1 MVNPRWRPEIA
12 NSRVPLKGPHN
23 ITKAVKPTLPP
34 AEEYIGSYIKG
45 DLGGV
50 KVSNKSYKKYYK
62 GMI

>member
-12 NSRVPLKGPHN
+12 NSRVPLKGPSN
-23 ITKAVKPTLPP
+23 ITKAVKPTLPST
-34 AEEYIGSYIKG
+34 EEYTGSYIEG

-62 GMI
+62 GMV

>member
-23 ITKAVKPTLPP
+23 LTKTGVPTLPKT
-34 AEEYIGSYIKG
+34 EEYTGSYI
-45 DLGGV
+45 DADIDGV

-62 GMI
+62 DLV

>member
-23 ITKAVKPTLPP
+23 ITKTVKLTLPP
-34 AEEYIGSYIKG
+34 AEEYTGSYIEG

-62 GMI
+62 DLI

>member
-23 ITKAVKPTLPP
+23 VTKTVKHTLPP
-34 AEEYIGSYIKG
+34 AEEYTGSYIEG

-62 GMI
+62 DLV

>member
-23 ITKAVKPTLPP
+23 ITKTVKPTLPP
-34 AEEYIGSYIKG
+34 AEEYTGSYI
-45 DLGGV
+45 DADIDGV

-62 GMI
+62 DLV

>member
-23 ITKAVKPTLPP
+23 ITKTVKHTLPP
-34 AEEYIGSYIKG
+34 AGEYIGTYIEG

-62 GMI
+62 GLV

>member
-23 ITKAVKPTLPP
+23 ITKTVKPTLPP
-34 AEEYIGSYIKG
+34 AEEYIGTYIEG
-45 DLGGV
+45 DLGCV

-62 GMI
+62 DLI

>member
-23 ITKAVKPTLPP
+23 ITETVKPTLPP
-34 AEEYIGSYIKG
+34 AEEYTVSYIEG

-62 GMI
+62 DLI

>member
-1 MVNPRWRPEIA
+1 MVNPRWNPKIA
-12 NSRVPLKGPHN
+12 NSRVPLKGSSK

-34 AEEYIGSYIKG
+34 AEEYTGSYIEG

-62 GMI
+62 GLI

>member
-23 ITKAVKPTLPP
+23 ITKTVTHTLPQ
-34 AEEYIGSYIKG
+34 AEEYIGTYIEG

-62 GMI
+62 DLI